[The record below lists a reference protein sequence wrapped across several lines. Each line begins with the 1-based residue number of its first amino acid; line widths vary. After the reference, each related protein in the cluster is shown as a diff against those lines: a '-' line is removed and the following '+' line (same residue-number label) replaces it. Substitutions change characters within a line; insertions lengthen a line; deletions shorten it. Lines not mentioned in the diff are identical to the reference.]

1 MISPALNTSDLL
13 ARTEELARKALQH
26 WNGGSGRL
34 VLLKHRENA
43 VFRAALADG
52 RATALRVHRLSYH
65 TDAALLSE
73 LQWMAYLQANGF
85 PTPSPYP
92 ARDGSRFVRVATPE
106 MSEGR
111 QVDCLSWVEG
121 RPLGRSGMPLDFGPA
136 EAARIFS
143 VLGATVARMH
153 SFTAAWSRP
162 ADFVR
167 HSWDFDGFFGPQ
179 PLWGDFEHSSL
190 LSPDAREKIS
200 LARLKAMGELASY
213 EKSER
218 TFGLIHADLVR
229 ENLLLDDGRVQ
240 VIDYDDCGFGWHM
253 YDIAVALYQN
263 LEELHYPVMR
273 NALLSGYASLRPLE
287 SKDVEALPL
296 FLTLR
301 AFALIGWMQSRSDNE
316 TSRSA
321 GAAAC
326 ARAVRVATSYLE
338 NA

>member
-1 MISPALNTSDLL
+1 MNSPPLGTPDLI
-13 ARTEELARKALQH
+13 AHEELVRKALEH
-26 WNGGSGRL
+26 WTGGRGRP

-52 RATALRVHRLSYH
+52 RATALRVHRLNYH

-73 LQWMAYLQANGF
+73 LKWMAHLQSSGF

-92 ARDGSRFVRVATPE
+92 ARDGSWFVRVATPD
-106 MSEGR
+106 MPEGR

-121 RPLGRSGMPLDFGPA
+121 RPLGRSGVPLDFKPA
-136 EAARIFS
+136 EAVRIFS
-143 VLGATVARMH
+143 ALGATIARMH
-153 SFTAAWSRP
+153 NLTAAWSRP
-162 ADFVR
+162 ADFAR
-167 HSWDFDGFFGPQ
+167 HSWDFDGFFGPS

-190 LSPDAREKIS
+190 VSLEARENIS
-200 LARLKAMGELASY
+200 LARTKAMGELASY

-229 ENLLLDDGRVQ
+229 ENLLLDEGRIQ

-263 LEELHYPVMR
+263 LEETHYPEMR
-273 NALLSGYASLRPLE
+273 DSLLSGYVSQRPLAA
-287 SKDVEALPL
+287 KDMEALPL

-301 AFALIGWMQSRSDNE
+301 AFALIGWMQTRSDNE

-321 GAAAC
+321 GVAAC
-326 ARAVRVATSYLE
+326 AKAVRVATTYLDQ
-338 NA
+338 A